1 MNAKR
6 NFQISVETA
15 AILSEMTSPWFKVSG
30 ETLIGPFNSRADAR
44 AFPRSGTAVKASD
57 LILVIVP
64 KDGSVAGIDAA
75 PVEPIAEVVVEPE
88 QVAEVEVVA
97 EAAPVEVKVEPVA
110 EIEVEP
116 AQVVIRKSAAIKP
129 CTLVWNIAD
138 EMPNAKRKD
147 VIAAAIAAG
156 VATYTART
164 QYQLWFATKKEMQAR
179 EEAQAQAA
187 KNK

>member
-1 MNAKR
+1 MNTKR

-15 AILSEMTSPWFKVSG
+15 AILSKMTSPWFKVSDG
-30 ETLIGPFNSRADAR
+30 TLIGPFNSRADAR

-64 KDGSVAGIDAA
+64 ANESIVGIDAA

-88 QVAEVEVVA
+88 QVAVA
-97 EAAPVEVKVEPVA
+97 EAAPAEAEAAPVA
-110 EIEVEP
+110 EVER
-116 AQVVIRKSAAIKP
+116 VVIRKSAAIKP

-179 EEAQAQAA
+179 EEAQAQAT